1 MPFYDYKCESCGL
14 EWEQM
19 VPIKDRNNPP
29 NPPDCDT
36 YINGHGHCKP
46 KQVIGV
52 PALAPGFGLT
62 KMRPDEG
69 FKDILRTQKKF
80 YDKADALKEAKGIPH
95 QKNTLG
101 NML

>member
-1 MPFYDYKCESCGL
+1 MPYYDYKCESCGL
-14 EWEQM
+14 EWEQS
-19 VPIKDRNNPP
+19 VPMADRNNPP
-29 NPPDCDT
+29 NPPDCD
-36 YINGHGHCKP
+36 INGHGQCDP

-62 KMRPDEG
+62 KMRPDES
-69 FKDILRTQKKF
+69 FKDILRQQKKF
-80 YDKADALKEAKGIPH
+80 YDKADAVKEARGIPH